1 MEYNKLIQ
9 KMALFRNIESST
21 MQLLLKKGRI
31 VEVTKGTQLI
41 REREPSS
48 NLYFQLSGKSIIYN
62 LTSNGKRKILF
73 VFGYGALLNGNLFNT
88 RTSSNYCETIERS
101 QLFVVSIQDF
111 SKLMAMDF
119 QLTRNLVEAQ
129 EHKMWRLSHQLKNT
143 TSGISME
150 KKLVFKLKKL
160 ARDFGIETEK
170 GVAIDM
176 QLSITFLAD
185 MLGAPRET
193 TSRICSSLCE
203 KGIRVIERKRITI
216 TQKGMELKH

>member
-129 EHKMWRLSHQLKNT
+129 EHKMWR
-143 TSGISME
+143 
-150 KKLVFKLKKL
+150 
-160 ARDFGIETEK
+160 
-170 GVAIDM
+170 
-176 QLSITFLAD
+176 
-185 MLGAPRET
+185 
-193 TSRICSSLCE
+193 
-203 KGIRVIERKRITI
+203 
-216 TQKGMELKH
+216 

>member
-1 MEYNKLIQ
+1 MKHNMLIQ
-9 KMALFRNIESST
+9 NMSLFRNIEATT

-31 VEVTKGTQLI
+31 VEVSKGTQLI
-41 REREPSS
+41 REREPSN
-48 NLYFQLSGKSIIYN
+48 NLYFQLSGKSIVYN
-62 LTSNGKRKILF
+62 LTTNGKRKILF

-88 RTSSNYCETIERS
+88 RSSSNYCETIENS

-119 QLTRNLVEAQ
+119 QLTRNLVETQ

-160 ARDFGIETEK
+160 ARDFGVETEK
-170 GVAIDM
+170 GIEIDM

-193 TSRICSSLCE
+193 TSRICSTLCE
-203 KGIRVIERKRITI
+203 KGILIIERKRITI
-216 TQKGMELKH
+216 TPEGLATKH

>member
-203 KGIRVIERKRITI
+203 KGILVIERKRITI

>member
-170 GVAIDM
+170 GLEIDM

-203 KGIRVIERKRITI
+203 KGILVIERKRITI

>member
-1 MEYNKLIQ
+1 MKHNMLIQ
-9 KMALFRNIESST
+9 NISLFRNIEATT

-31 VEVTKGTQLI
+31 VEVSKGTQLI
-41 REREPSS
+41 REREPSG
-48 NLYFQLSGKSIIYN
+48 NLYFQLSGKSIVYN
-62 LTSNGKRKILF
+62 LTTNGKRKILF

-88 RTSSNYCETIERS
+88 RSSSNYCETIENS

-160 ARDFGIETEK
+160 ARDFGVETEK
-170 GVAIDM
+170 GVEIDM

-193 TSRICSSLCE
+193 TSRICSSLVE
-203 KGIRVIERKRITI
+203 KGMISIERKRVTI
-216 TQKGMELKH
+216 MDKGMALKH

>member
-160 ARDFGIETEK
+160 ARDFGVETEK
-170 GVAIDM
+170 GVEIDM

-193 TSRICSSLCE
+193 TSRICSSLVE
-203 KGIRVIERKRITI
+203 KGMISIERKRITI
-216 TQKGMELKH
+216 TDKGMALKH

>member
-1 MEYNKLIQ
+1 MDYNKLIQ

-88 RTSSNYCETIERS
+88 RTSSN
-101 QLFVVSIQDF
+101 
-111 SKLMAMDF
+111 
-119 QLTRNLVEAQ
+119 
-129 EHKMWRLSHQLKNT
+129 
-143 TSGISME
+143 
-150 KKLVFKLKKL
+150 
-160 ARDFGIETEK
+160 
-170 GVAIDM
+170 
-176 QLSITFLAD
+176 
-185 MLGAPRET
+185 
-193 TSRICSSLCE
+193 
-203 KGIRVIERKRITI
+203 
-216 TQKGMELKH
+216 